1 VARSRLDQALV
12 ARGFFPTRSRAQAAV
27 MAGLVRVDGRAI
39 DKPGTGVA
47 EDADL
52 DVRQDDAYVSRG
64 GLKLAGALDA
74 LGVDV
79 AGVHALDLG
88 ASTGGFTDCLLRR
101 GAERVIALDVGYG
114 QLDWGLRQDPRVTV
128 MERTNARHLAPG
140 DLPWTPDFVTC
151 DLSFISIGTVWGA
164 VVPCLARGWRAM
176 VMVKP
181 QFEVGRARVGSGG
194 VVRDEAARG
203 DAVRGVIG
211 VIETTGGRVLGT
223 ADSPVPGPKG
233 NREVF
238 VHAEEAA

>member
-1 VARSRLDQALV
+1 
-12 ARGFFPTRSRAQAAV
+12 
-27 MAGLVRVDGRAI
+27 M
-39 DKPGTGVA
+39 
-47 EDADL
+47 
-52 DVRQDDAYVSRG
+52 
-64 GLKLAGALDA
+64 
-74 LGVDV
+74 
-79 AGVHALDLG
+79 
-88 ASTGGFTDCLLRR
+88 
-101 GAERVIALDVGYG
+101 IALDVGYG

-128 MERTNARHLAPG
+128 MERTNARYLAPG
-140 DLPWTPDFVTC
+140 DLPWAPDFVTC

-194 VVRDEAARG
+194 VVRDEAARE

-211 VIETTGGRVLGT
+211 VIEATGGRVLGT

-238 VHAEEAA
+238 VHAEDAA